1 MEGNV
6 DYLLTVKF
14 HNQFPRG
21 VKEMQMTRQLCL
33 VPPYRGFISRATLL
47 FILFFV
53 TANKVKNISM
63 I

>member
-21 VKEMQMTRQLCL
+21 VKEMQMTRQLCVSFL
-33 VPPYRGFISRATLL
+33 PTEVSFLELRSYL
-47 FILFFV
+47 F
-53 TANKVKNISM
+53 SSS
-63 I
+63 